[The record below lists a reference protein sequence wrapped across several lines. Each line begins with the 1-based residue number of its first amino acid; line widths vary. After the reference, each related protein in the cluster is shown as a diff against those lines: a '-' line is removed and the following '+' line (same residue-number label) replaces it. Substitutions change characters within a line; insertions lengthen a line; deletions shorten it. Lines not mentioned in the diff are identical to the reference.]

1 MGAFCAPGQAR
12 RPDPPERSK
21 PKWLDLKW
29 VGGDVCWVMGPRAWR
44 TGAGGCVSVVPWGP
58 AVKDKGGGLLTVSE
72 CLVLRLAR
80 FALAVGAVAGP
91 CVPVAICFSSRM
103 ASLKECSRRTRC
115 VETRSSKAN
124 CFSSGKAASY
134 MWLSPLASRASNH
147 WAMAICSRWSRSVRV
162 SGCHSASRSAQ
173 SCRYSAGSSLGRNVT
188 GTQAVGDGVE
198 AHAVLPDPEGTPV
211 FGPVEC
217 KAFCR
222 LAFCCLSEIVGNQL

>member
-12 RPDPPERSK
+12 RPVPPERSK

-44 TGAGGCVSVVPWGP
+44 TGAGVAYPLCRGGP
-58 AVKDKGGGLLTVSE
+58 AVQDKGGGLLTGIGMSGFAACTV
-72 CLVLRLAR
+72 CFGCWRCCWALRSR
-80 FALAVGAVAGP
+80 
-91 CVPVAICFSSRM
+91 CNCFSSRM
-103 ASLKECSRRTRC
+103 ASLKECSRQTRC

-134 MWLSPLASRASNH
+134 MRLSPLASRASNH

-173 SCRYSAGSSLGRNVT
+173 SCRYSAGSSLGRMT
-188 GTQAVGDGVE
+188 SRARR
-198 AHAVLPDPEGTPV
+198 P
-211 FGPVEC
+211 
-217 KAFCR
+217 
-222 LAFCCLSEIVGNQL
+222 